1 MKKSVFAIN
10 YIIVIIMT
18 ITNHHQLI
26 IMVTILISTHHQER
40 DNFQTA
46 AKRPMLCPSPI
57 MAQSY
62 LQWQLVAQLGVLCL
76 VRYNSSNHMR
86 RG

>member
-10 YIIVIIMT
+10 YIIVIIIMT
-18 ITNHHQLI
+18 TIIVIT
-26 IMVTILISTHHQER
+26 MTMMTILISTHHQER

-46 AKRPMLCPSPI
+46 AKRPTLCPSPK

-62 LQWQLVAQLGVLCL
+62 VHWQLVAQLQGV
-76 VRYNSSNHMR
+76 SE
-86 RG
+86 

>member
-18 ITNHHQLI
+18 IINHRHPHDDNPHQHG
-26 IMVTILISTHHQER
+26 THQKKR
-40 DNFQTA
+40 DNFQTV
-46 AKRPMLCPSPI
+46 AKRPMLCPSPK

-62 LQWQLVAQLGVLCL
+62 LQWQLVAQLGV
-76 VRYNSSNHMR
+76 
-86 RG
+86 